1 MIAKG
6 NVSGEAV
13 EFKRFIGVCS
23 VGIAAVNPTKAE
35 HEKLYNTTL
44 QEEPVYVQ
52 EKEDADGQSYK
63 QARISFV
70 LKPNAKTN
78 GIEIPFINFSIYV
91 GCRNVKGSTSG
102 KYQIIDKYGRTAW
115 ATEEDIKEKKIPIYS
130 NGNPANID
138 ADYRPACEGEE
149 TLTSF
154 IKAFLGIPDVETWDF
169 ENKKRIPN
177 PNVKPEE
184 CECRLELSTF
194 KKIFKGD
201 FSDIKEIIGYQ
212 PDNKVKVCLG
222 VRSNIDGKLY
232 QTVYPKVFIKNS
244 STNYNQLDKALN
256 QDIDYATTHG
266 KTLTTEYASFNVEEY
281 KVTPTDLSS
290 QPQNDI
296 DDGLPFDMSSSSSSP
311 WD

>member
-23 VGIAAVNPTKAE
+23 VGIAAVNPSKTE

-44 QEEPVYVQ
+44 QEEPVYIQ
-52 EKEDADGQSYK
+52 EKEDADGNAYK
-63 QARISFV
+63 QARVSFV
-70 LKPNAKTN
+70 LKPDAKTN
-78 GIEIPFINFSIYV
+78 GIEVPLINFSIYI
-91 GCRNVKGSTSG
+91 GSRKVKGTNSG

-138 ADYRPACEGEE
+138 ADYRVACEGEE

-154 IKAFLGIPDVETWDF
+154 IKTFLNIPDVETWDF

-177 PNVKPEE
+177 PNVKPEN
-184 CECRLELSTF
+184 CECRLDIDTF
-194 KKIFKGD
+194 KKLFKGN
-201 FSDIKEIIGYQ
+201 FADIKTIIGYQ

-222 VRSNIDGKLY
+222 VRNNADGKLY
-232 QTVYPKVFIKNS
+232 QTVYSKVFIKNS
-244 STNYNQLDKALN
+244 SSNYNQLDKMLN
-256 QDIDYATTHG
+256 QDIDYATSHG
-266 KTLTTEYASFNVEEY
+266 KAMNTEYASFNVEEY
-281 KVTPTDLSS
+281 KVAPTDLSS
-290 QPQNDI
+290 KPQNDI
-296 DDGLPFDMSSSSSSP
+296 DEGLPFDMSAPSSSP